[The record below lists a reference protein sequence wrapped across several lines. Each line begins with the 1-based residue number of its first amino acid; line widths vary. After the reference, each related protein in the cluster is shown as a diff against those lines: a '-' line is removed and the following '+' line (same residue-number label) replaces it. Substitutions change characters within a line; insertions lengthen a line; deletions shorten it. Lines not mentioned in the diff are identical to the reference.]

1 MLIDF
6 FCNFEDVKTIV
17 LILANST
24 ASSFGADKTRMGFNA
39 GLFVGRTL
47 SPALS
52 LEIAANWGK
61 ADIFTEFTQLTG
73 KAIDSL
79 PRHLHHS
86 NNLWNTGVR
95 LAYSLNID
103 KGKGG
108 NK

>member
-52 LEIAANWGK
+52 LEIAAN
-61 ADIFTEFTQLTG
+61 
-73 KAIDSL
+73 
-79 PRHLHHS
+79 
-86 NNLWNTGVR
+86 
-95 LAYSLNID
+95 
-103 KGKGG
+103 
-108 NK
+108 